1 MSGGLGVPKLSEVSV
16 GDQIGSTTIHL
27 TRADLVRYADAS
39 GDQNPIHQSDEVAR
53 SVGLPGVIAHGMLT
67 MGAAVR
73 VVVDWCGDPGAIVDY
88 GTRFTGQVPVDAET
102 GADLEVS
109 AVVGA
114 VDAEAGT
121 VRVDVSATCGGSRV
135 LGRARAVV
143 RLPA

>member
-1 MSGGLGVPKLSEVSV
+1 MGVPSISEVSV
-16 GDQIGSTTIHL
+16 GDAVGSTTVHL
-27 TRADLVRYADAS
+27 TRADLVCYADAS
-39 GDQNPIHQSDEVAR
+39 GDHNPIHQSDEVAR

-73 VVVDWCGDPGAIVDY
+73 VVVDWCGDPGAVLDY
-88 GTRFTGQVPVDAET
+88 GTRFTGQVPVDVES

-114 VDAEAGT
+114 VDAAAGT
-121 VRVDVSATCGGSRV
+121 VRVDLSATCAGARV

>member
-1 MSGGLGVPKLSEVSV
+1 MPRLSELSV
-16 GDQIGSTTIHL
+16 GDAVGSATVHL

-39 GDQNPIHQSDEVAR
+39 GDQNPIHRSDEVAR
-53 SVGLPGVIAHGMLT
+53 SVGLSGVIAHGMLT
-67 MGAAVR
+67 MGVAVR
-73 VVVDWCGDPGAIVDY
+73 VVVDWCGDPGAVVDY
-88 GTRFTGQVPVDAET
+88 GTRFTGQVPVDAES

-121 VRVDVSATCGGSRV
+121 VRVDLTATCGGTRV

>member
-1 MSGGLGVPKLSEVSV
+1 MSAPKLSEVSV
-16 GDQIGSTTIHL
+16 GDVVGSTTVHL
-27 TRADLVRYADAS
+27 TRADLLRYADAS
-39 GDQNPIHQSDEVAR
+39 GDHNPIHASDEVAR

-73 VVVDWCGDPGAIVDY
+73 VVVDWAGDPGAVVDY
-88 GTRFTGQVPVDAET
+88 GTRFTGQVPVDAEA
-102 GADLEVS
+102 GADLEVTAS
-109 AVVGA
+109 VGA

-121 VRVDVSATCGGSRV
+121 ARVDIAATCGGTRV

>member
-1 MSGGLGVPKLSEVSV
+1 MPKLSEVAV
-16 GDQIGSTTIHL
+16 GDVVGSTTVHL

-39 GDQNPIHQSDEVAR
+39 GDQNPIHQSDDVAR

-67 MGAAVR
+67 MGLAVR
-73 VVVDWCGDPGAIVDY
+73 VVVDWCGDPGAVVDY

-109 AVVGA
+109 GVVGA
-114 VDAEAGT
+114 VDPAAGT
-121 VRVDVSATCGGSRV
+121 ARIDLTATCGGARV

>member
-1 MSGGLGVPKLSEVSV
+1 VPRLSELSV
-16 GDQIGSTTIHL
+16 GDAVGSATVHL

-39 GDQNPIHQSDEVAR
+39 GDHNPIHASDEVAR

-67 MGAAVR
+67 MGVAVR
-73 VVVDWCGDPGAIVDY
+73 VVVDWCGDPSAVVDA
-88 GTRFTGQVPVDAET
+88 GTRFTGQVPVGADDAPQP

-114 VDAEAGT
+114 LDAGAGT
-121 VRVDVSATCGGSRV
+121 ARVDITATCGGTRV

>member
-1 MSGGLGVPKLSEVSV
+1 VPRLSELSV
-16 GDQIGSTTIHL
+16 GDAVGSATAHL

-39 GDQNPIHQSDEVAR
+39 GDQNPIHASDEAAR

-67 MGAAVR
+67 MGVAVR
-73 VVVDWCGDPGAIVDY
+73 VVVDWCGDPSAVVDY
-88 GTRFTGQVPVDAET
+88 GTRFTGQVPVGADDAPGP

-114 VDAEAGT
+114 LDAEAGT
-121 VRVDVSATCGGSRV
+121 ARVDITATCGGTRV